1 MKKFL
6 MMALMVLGATSVF
19 AGDSPALKAV
29 MSAKTYAEAEV
40 ALKANLSQMVSDA
53 ERAKAYN
60 KLVDLSMR
68 KVEEEDNKKAMAG
81 IAVSSSDAPNID
93 EVGLYQALYNAFV
106 NAQECDKYDV
116 KPNEKGKIAP
126 KFHKKNQDRLN
137 NRRLDLIN
145 AGVFYQD
152 KEDKEAQFKFL
163 DLFVETAE
171 QSLFGDAPKGLA
183 EENLGNIAFYSA
195 YNALLNKE
203 YQKAERYAKYSLN
216 DSVQSENAY
225 AVMLDAMQKQLS
237 TKQDS
242 LAYAQKLEN
251 MYRENPNK
259 NVIFETLCGV
269 YSTMDNK
276 PKLLSLISERLA
288 QNPTDWA
295 ALAYRGQ
302 IAQTEKRFDDAIAD
316 FTKASASQPENVFLA
331 SALGICY
338 LEKARELEMNEQ
350 DENNRISTDT
360 ESKRNELLKVAVKHF
375 EEARRLDKNMD
386 FRHNWAYNLYNC
398 YYVLYGEDDART
410 KELEALQK

>member
-1 MKKFL
+1 
-6 MMALMVLGATSVF
+6 
-19 AGDSPALKAV
+19 
-29 MSAKTYAEAEV
+29 
-40 ALKANLSQMVSDA
+40 
-53 ERAKAYN
+53 
-60 KLVDLSMR
+60 
-68 KVEEEDNKKAMAG
+68 MAG
-81 IAVSSSDAPNID
+81 IAVSSSDAPNVD

-375 EEARRLDKNMD
+375 EDARRLDKNMD